1 MKTIRNLVVILAT
14 LAVIACCAL
23 HAVQYVDRELWA
35 WYDAGYDDGVLHA
48 IEDSVIWTVE
58 LYDPQNPNQNA
69 RPDGTDQTIYIE
81 LDGELY
87 EHGMYQG

>member
-1 MKTIRNLVVILAT
+1 MKKLLAIAAALAIIAAASFAAGRTAGIR
-14 LAVIACCAL
+14 
-23 HAVQYVDRELWA
+23 HAV
-35 WYDAGYDDGVLHA
+35 
-48 IEDSVIWTVE
+48 EDSIIWTVE
-58 LYDPQNPNQNA
+58 LYDPENPDENA

>member
-1 MKTIRNLVVILAT
+1 MKKLRDVLMILAA
-14 LAVIACCAL
+14 LAIIACCAL
-23 HAVQYVDRELWA
+23 HAVTFVNRELWA
-35 WYDAGYDDGVLHA
+35 WYDAGYDDGVQHA

-58 LYDPQNPNQNA
+58 CYNPMNPDENA